1 MNTLQTTALAVAT
14 AAALTT
20 ATAAHAQFE
29 CYDFS
34 GLASD
39 SKYTV
44 GDVINARHATITI
57 KQYFWG
63 GAPTTAEARNA
74 QVRNSKIAGGAS
86 PEMYLYLVSVNV
98 VPNSPVT
105 RVRTRLAQSIGGTG
119 KYTNANIE
127 VNGERHESPSGFA
140 AMNGKT
146 IGQASKGRASI
157 TSSMAPYSDGNWL
170 NGTLELRATQ
180 GAIESFTLGGHTWS
194 IDDMCFAK

>member
-1 MNTLQTTALAVAT
+1 MNTLQKSALAAVCAGLMT
-14 AAALTT
+14 GSAY
-20 ATAAHAQFE
+20 AQFE

-74 QVRNSKIAGGAS
+74 QVRNSKIAGGAA

-119 KYTNANIE
+119 QYSNANIE
-127 VNGERHESPSGFA
+127 VNGERHESSSGFA
-140 AMNGKT
+140 AMNGRT

-157 TSSMAPYSDGNWL
+157 TSSMAPYGNGNWN